1 MPFHPQLHNMNNKT
15 KILILGGGF
24 GGVYTALR
32 LDKTLARR
40 ADVEVTLVSSD
51 NFLLFTPMLHEVA
64 SGDLNPSDIVNPIR
78 RMLKRV
84 QFVQADVRSID
95 LAAKRVHC
103 TRGLRPVSLD
113 LDYDHLVL
121 ALGSETNFFGL
132 QGVAENAVT
141 LKTLGD
147 AALLRARILAILE
160 MASPEPDASVRKR
173 MLTFVVAGAG
183 FAGVETIGAINDLV
197 HEALRYYPQ
206 LAPREARVVLIHPGE
221 VVLPELGEPLGRYA
235 QQKLAG
241 RGVEIRPGTKVTSY
255 IDSLVAVSSGEAV
268 PAATLVW
275 TAGVTPN
282 PVIAQLPCKKEK
294 GRIMVDEF
302 LQVPGFPGLWAI
314 GDCAAVPDTNTGG
327 PQPPTAQHALRQA
340 RHAAKNIETVLAGR
354 QKKPFRFSTIGQL
367 ASIGH
372 RHGVANILG
381 MNFSGFAAWLLW
393 RCVYLLKLPRLAKKT
408 RVALSW
414 SLEMIFSKDLE
425 QMLTLRDVELI
436 SRIATSLRSDVAK

>member
-1 MPFHPQLHNMNNKT
+1 MSNKT

-40 ADVEVTLVSSD
+40 ADVQVTLVSRD

-84 QFVQADVRSID
+84 QFVQGDVRSID

-103 TRGLRPVSLD
+103 SRDLRPLPLD

-121 ALGSETNFFGL
+121 ALGSETNFFGM

-147 AALLRARILAILE
+147 AALLRARVLGILE
-160 MASPEPDASVRKR
+160 ATSLEPDAAVRKR
-173 MLTFVVAGAG
+173 MLTFVVAGGG

-206 LAPREARVVLIHPGE
+206 LAPQEVRVVLIHPGE
-221 VVLPELGEPLGRYA
+221 VVLPELGEKLGRYA
-235 QQKLAG
+235 QQKLVE
-241 RGVEIRPGTKVTSY
+241 RGVEIRPGTKVTGY
-255 IDSLVAVSSGEAV
+255 VNSLVAVSPGEAV
-268 PAATLVW
+268 PTATLIW

-282 PVIAQLPCKKEK
+282 PVIA
-294 GRIMVDEF
+294 RT
-302 LQVPGFPGLWAI
+302 
-314 GDCAAVPDTNTGG
+314 AV
-327 PQPPTAQHALRQA
+327 
-340 RHAAKNIETVLAGR
+340 
-354 QKKPFRFSTIGQL
+354 
-367 ASIGH
+367 
-372 RHGVANILG
+372 
-381 MNFSGFAAWLLW
+381 
-393 RCVYLLKLPRLAKKT
+393 
-408 RVALSW
+408 
-414 SLEMIFSKDLE
+414 
-425 QMLTLRDVELI
+425 
-436 SRIATSLRSDVAK
+436 

>member
-1 MPFHPQLHNMNNKT
+1 MNNKT

-24 GGVYTALR
+24 GGVYAALR

-78 RMLKRV
+78 RMLKRMR
-84 QFVQADVRSID
+84 FVQADVRSID
-95 LAAKRVHC
+95 LTAKRVHC
-103 TRGLRPVSLD
+103 TRDLRLVPLD

-121 ALGSETNFFGL
+121 ALGSETNFFGM

-147 AALLRARILAILE
+147 AALLRARVLAILE
-160 MASPEPDASVRKR
+160 MASLEPDASVRKR
-173 MLTFVVAGAG
+173 MLTFLVAGGG

-197 HEALRYYPQ
+197 HDALRYYPH
-206 LAPREARVVLIHPGE
+206 LAPQDVRVVLIHPGE
-221 VVLPELGEPLGRYA
+221 FVLPELGEKLGRYA
-235 QQKLAG
+235 QQKLAA
-241 RGVEIRPGTKVTSY
+241 RGVEICPRTKVTGY
-255 IDSLVAVSSGEAV
+255 VNSLVAVSSGEAV
-268 PAATLVW
+268 PATTLIW

-282 PVIAQLPCKKEK
+282 PVIARLPCKSEK
-294 GRIMVDEF
+294 GRVVVDEF
-302 LQVPGFPGLWAI
+302 LEVPGFAGLWAI
-314 GDCAAVPDTNTGG
+314 GDCAAVPDAKTGG

-340 RHAAKNIETVLAGR
+340 RHAAKNIEAVLAGR

-381 MNFSGFAAWLLW
+381 MNFSGFTAWFLW
-393 RCVYLLKLPRLAKKT
+393 RSVYLLKLPRLAKKT

-414 SLEMIFSKDLE
+414 LLEMIFSKDLE

-436 SRIATSLRSDVAK
+436 SRMATSLRRDVTK

>member
-1 MPFHPQLHNMNNKT
+1 MVLTEPEMNKT
-15 KILILGGGF
+15 KVIILGGGF

-40 ADVEVTLVSSD
+40 ADVEVILVSRD

-103 TRGLRPVSLD
+103 TRNLRPAPLD

-132 QGVAENAVT
+132 QGVAENAAT

-147 AALLRARILAILE
+147 AALLRARVLGILE
-160 MASPEPDASVRKR
+160 MASLEPDASVRKR
-173 MLTFVVAGAG
+173 MLTFVVAGGG

-206 LAPREARVVLIHPGE
+206 LAPQEVRVVLVHPGE
-221 VVLPELGEPLGRYA
+221 FVLPELGETLGRYA
-235 QQKLAG
+235 QQKLVE
-241 RGVEIRPGTKVTSY
+241 RSVEIRPKTKVTSY
-255 IDSLVAVSSGEAV
+255 INSLVAFSSGEAV
-268 PAATLVW
+268 PATTLIW
-275 TAGVTPN
+275 TAGVMPN
-282 PVIAQLPCKKEK
+282 PVIAQLPCKSEK
-294 GRIMVDEF
+294 GRVVVDEF
-302 LQVPGFPGLWAI
+302 LEVPGFAGLWAM
-314 GDCAAVPDTNTGG
+314 GDCAAVPDAKTGG
-327 PQPPTAQHALRQA
+327 SQPPTAQHALRQA
-340 RHAAKNIETVLAGR
+340 RHVAKNIEAVLGGY

-381 MNFSGFAAWLLW
+381 ISFSGFIAWFLW
-393 RCVYLLKLPRLAKKT
+393 RSVYLLKLPRLAKKT

-414 SLEMIFSKDLE
+414 LLEMIFSKDLE

-436 SRIATSLRSDVAK
+436 SRIATSLRTDVAK

>member
-1 MPFHPQLHNMNNKT
+1 MKKT
-15 KILILGGGF
+15 KVIILGGGF
-24 GGVYTALR
+24 GGVYAALR
-32 LDKTLARR
+32 LDKTVARR
-40 ADVEVTLVSSD
+40 ADVEVTLVSSN

-103 TRGLRPVSLD
+103 TRNLRPVPLD

-147 AALLRARILAILE
+147 AALLRARVLGILE
-160 MASPEPDASVRKR
+160 MASLEPDADVRKQ
-173 MLTFVVAGAG
+173 MLTFVVAGGG
-183 FAGVETIGAINDLV
+183 FAGVETVGAINDLV

-206 LAPREARVVLIHPGE
+206 LAPQEVRVVLVHPGE
-221 VVLPELGEPLGRYA
+221 VVLPELGEKLGRYA
-235 QQKLAG
+235 QQKLVD
-241 RGVEIRPGTKVTSY
+241 RGVEVRPRTKVTSY
-255 IDSLVAVSSGEAV
+255 INALVAISSGEAV
-268 PAATLVW
+268 PAVTLIW

-282 PVIAQLPCKKEK
+282 PVIARLPFKTEK
-294 GRIMVDEF
+294 GRVVVDEF
-302 LQVPGFPGLWAI
+302 LEVPGFAGLWAM
-314 GDCAAVPDTNTGG
+314 GDCAAVPDAKTGEL
-327 PQPPTAQHALRQA
+327 QPPTAQHALRQA
-340 RHAAKNIETVLAGR
+340 RHAAKNIEAVPAGH

-381 MNFSGFAAWLLW
+381 MNFSGFIAWLLW
-393 RCVYLLKLPRLAKKT
+393 RSVYLLKLPRLAKKT

-414 SLEMIFSKDLE
+414 LLEMIFSKDLE

-436 SRIATSLRSDVAK
+436 SRIATSVRSDVAEKSVRGG